1 VADVGNA
8 KTAVDRFS
16 LGLQE
21 EGDNDNAASVTAL
34 DNGSNIPQL
43 EITYAVSTSG
53 GIHVQVM

>member
-1 VADVGNA
+1 
-8 KTAVDRFS
+8 
-16 LGLQE
+16 LQE